1 MSGKGGNSNITGD
14 VGTLEF
20 ILSALYGRDDCGE
33 LAVRLIHRFGS
44 FSGIFKATREEL
56 TEVDGITERAA
67 AFFTYAGTAYVPAL
81 EREVTDVIDS
91 EYALVLQAVSQ
102 YCGGNRD
109 GMICLHIDDRN
120 RVVFVETV
128 DEQNF
133 AVRAVGG
140 AARFGAKKIALL
152 RCCRN
157 GEKPMV
163 DGKMLQSVLR
173 VAKALELLDAE
184 LVDYIEFRPF
194 KFFSLRRAATGKVH
208 TINVDNANEERYDK
222 IEFAHLIA
230 QYLENRKI
238 KKPLK

>member
-1 MSGKGGNSNITGD
+1 MNNKGGNSNITGD

-20 ILSALYGRDDCGE
+20 ILGALYGRDDCGE

-56 TEVDGITERAA
+56 TEIDGITERAA
-67 AFFTYAGTAYVPAL
+67 AFFTYAGTAYIRAL
-81 EREVTDVIDS
+81 EREATDVIDS

-102 YCGGNRD
+102 FCGGGRN
-109 GMICLHIDDRN
+109 GMICLHIDEHDRL
-120 RVVFVETV
+120 VYVEHV
-128 DEQNF
+128 DEQTF

-152 RCCRN
+152 RCCRR

-184 LVDYIEFRPF
+184 LVDYMEFRPF
-194 KFFSLRRAATGKVH
+194 KFFSLRRAATGKSH
-208 TINVDNANEERYDK
+208 TINADDANKEHYDE
-222 IEFAHLIA
+222 IEFSRLIA
-230 QYLENRKI
+230 EYLDNRKT